1 MAIAEEK
8 HKMGNL
14 STDVIVKLVSE
25 MSGKGASTGDI
36 FKFLKSN
43 GLANKG
49 VQSIFSKS
57 SSAGDVLKSLS
68 GMGDVIPDTSAT
80 GSALSFQNI
89 GDTLSE
95 GYDRAGF
102 ALGTAASI
110 GMLGNTD
117 EIFNSEQY
125 KKVFDDISPLAP
137 TKGLSQTGTFE
148 INKSPYERV
157 KISQVQQKINP
168 DEVKKLMPKTSL
180 AQVTQYLQ
188 AIAQSPNEQEKIQR
202 LNAYT
207 AKLQQEL
214 QPLSNYISKVS
225 NVSK

>member
-1 MAIAEEK
+1 VAIVEEK
-8 HKMGNL
+8 HKMGNI
-14 STDVIVKLVSE
+14 STDVVFKLVSE
-25 MSGKGASTGDI
+25 LSGKGASTGDI
-36 FKFLKSN
+36 FKFLSSN

-49 VQSIFSKS
+49 VTSIFGKAS
-57 SSAGDVLKSLS
+57 STSDVLKSLS

-80 GSALSFQNI
+80 GSALSFDNI
-89 GDTLSE
+89 GKTLSD

-125 KKVFDDISPLAP
+125 KKVFDDISPTAP
-137 TKGLSQTGTFE
+137 TSGLSQTGKFD

-157 KISQVQQKINP
+157 KISQTQQKVNP
-168 DEVKKLMPKTSL
+168 NEIKNLMPKTSL
-180 AQVTQYLQ
+180 SQVYQYLQ
-188 AIAQSPNEQEKIQR
+188 VIAQSPNEQDKIQQ

-207 AKLQQEL
+207 KKLQQEL
-214 QPLSNYISKVS
+214 QPLNNYISKVS
-225 NVSK
+225 NVPK